1 MLEPLSRTDF
11 DVAIVGGG
19 AAGLATAIFTR
30 QRSRD
35 RTVVVLDGAK
45 KLGAKILVSGGGRC
59 NVTNAIVTERDFWGG
74 RSTIVRRVLR
84 AFPVSDTRQFF
95 SHIGLSLHEEADG
108 KLFPDS
114 NRARDV
120 LDALMSGLADT
131 GVILMADTRVRAVMR
146 APRLGPGQAGEAF
159 TLDTSRGPLTAR
171 RVVLASGGR
180 SLPKTGSDGGGYEIA
195 RAFGHTL
202 VPQTPALVPLVLDPD
217 TAYSIHHGLSGIAV
231 DGEVAIW
238 IDGALGMRL
247 SGALLWTHFGISG
260 PLVLNA
266 SRHWARA

>member
-1 MLEPLSRTDF
+1 MPEMPHSC
-11 DVAIVGGG
+11 DVAIVGAG
-19 AAGLATAIFTR
+19 AAGLATAIFAR
-30 QRSRD
+30 RAAAARS
-35 RTVVVLDGAK
+35 VVVLDGATRP
-45 KLGAKILVSGGGRC
+45 GAKILVSGGGRC
-59 NVTNAIVTERDFWGG
+59 NVTNAVVTEADFWGG
-74 RSTIVRRVLR
+74 KRTIVRRVLR
-84 AFPVSDTRQFF
+84 ALPVDETLAFF
-95 SHIGLSLHEEADG
+95 RTLGLSLHEEADG

-202 VPQTPALVPLVLDPD
+202 VPQTPAL
-217 TAYSIHHGLSGIAV
+217 
-231 DGEVAIW
+231 
-238 IDGALGMRL
+238 
-247 SGALLWTHFGISG
+247 
-260 PLVLNA
+260 
-266 SRHWARA
+266 